1 MPKSEKDRNY
11 NDIQDYNDYDYDYD
25 SLDPDEDRPKE
36 LNFN

>member
-1 MPKSEKDRNY
+1 MPKSEKDRN
-11 NDIQDYNDYDYDYD
+11 DIQDYNDYDYD